1 MSDRTQA
8 FTGLTEN
15 YRAHRP
21 DYPSETLDVLRG
33 HVFDG
38 VAEPRLLLDVGSGT
52 GISTRALRV
61 LFGDGPRVVGVE
73 PGRDM
78 RATATA
84 EGGGVEYVDARAEA
98 LPFEDASTALVLT
111 AQAVHWFDRPAFFA
125 EAVRLLEPG
134 GTLAVLSNDRVL
146 DSAFADDHESLLE
159 RHSPGYDRH
168 YRSYDL
174 VEESSAAEGLTGA
187 TEHTFGWT
195 RELTPDGY
203 LGMAMSSSRMAA
215 AAREIGGDRLRTELR
230 AIADHHFPD
239 GRVLIPYTTRLV
251 LARRVRA
258 HRAG

>member
-1 MSDRTQA
+1 
-8 FTGLTEN
+8 F
-15 YRAHRP
+15 
-21 DYPSETLDVLRG
+21 PS
-33 HVFDG
+33 
-38 VAEPRLLLDVGSGT
+38 GS
-52 GISTRALRV
+52 A
-61 LFGDGPRVVGVE
+61 
-73 PGRDM
+73 
-78 RATATA
+78 
-84 EGGGVEYVDARAEA
+84 
-98 LPFEDASTALVLT
+98 ALVLT

-146 DSAFADDHESLLE
+146 DSAFTDDHETLLE

-174 VEESSAAEGLTGA
+174 VGELSASEGLTGA

-215 AAREIGGDRLRTELR
+215 AAREIGEGRLRTELR

-239 GRVLIPYTTRLV
+239 GRVLVPYTARLV
-251 LARRVRA
+251 LARRVRE
-258 HRAG
+258 HRVG